1 MNQASFRFHLHAQI
15 SASWMNSVGNDEINF
30 LYESRFCGDKFPFTL
45 VKIFFCTLCRQ
56 GRKSCNFVIN
66 PQTMLRK
73 LLPIIA
79 MAVVLTACDN
89 QEKAKLKSEV
99 DSLRNELQTSQR
111 MAQTLQ
117 DVGTLM
123 DSIDA
128 NRQLLRVN
136 MVEGTTYDDYTARM
150 KDLNNYVRET
160 EDKISDLEAQ
170 LKKSKGTVN
179 SFSALIKKLKAEL
192 VTKSQEVILLQEEA
206 ERARNENQNL
216 SETIRLQE
224 EELTSKEDEIRLKE
238 QELASSE
245 NKIQEMILTQKMSEA
260 DAYFKQAQAVEET
273 ANRTKLAPKKKKASI
288 RQAIDLY
295 KKALSLGKEEAK
307 AKIDELEKRL

>member
-1 MNQASFRFHLHAQI
+1 
-15 SASWMNSVGNDEINF
+15 
-30 LYESRFCGDKFPFTL
+30 
-45 VKIFFCTLCRQ
+45 
-56 GRKSCNFVIN
+56 
-66 PQTMLRK
+66 MLRK
-73 LLPIIA
+73 LAPVFVLATA
-79 MAVVLTACDN
+79 MMACDT

-136 MVEGTTYDDYTARM
+136 MVEGTTYDNYTARM

-160 EDKISDLEAQ
+160 EDKISDLESQ
-170 LKKSKGTVN
+170 LKKSKG
-179 SFSALIKKLKAEL
+179 SANALSSIIKKLKAEL
-192 VTKSQEVILLQEEA
+192 VTKSQEVLLLQEEA
-206 ERARNENQNL
+206 EKVRNENQNL

-224 EELTSKEDEIRLKE
+224 EELTSKEDEIRTKE
-238 QELASSE
+238 EELAASE
-245 NKIQEMILTQKMSEA
+245 NKIQEMILNQKLTEA

-295 KKALSLGKEEAK
+295 KKALSLGKQEAQ
-307 AKIDELEKRL
+307 AKITELEGKL